1 MLLNRI
7 QKSIWNIWQLFFYYD
22 ITITLMFI
30 IFAFSVLETPKQ
42 MACNEVSKR
51 FWPSCLCRSW
61 TSWRERRFYCIRA
74 VLKFLERNSTSAGL
88 QVLRLKFCLYLS
100 DKQTHTHKGALSCC
114 SPKETRFLD
123 NPSPG
128 RVKETLDLY
137 KRPLT
142 TEYRIP

>member
-1 MLLNRI
+1 MQKLN
-7 QKSIWNIWQLFFYYD
+7 Q
-22 ITITLMFI
+22 
-30 IFAFSVLETPKQ
+30 
-42 MACNEVSKR
+42 
-51 FWPSCLCRSW
+51 
-61 TSWRERRFYCIRA
+61 
-74 VLKFLERNSTSAGL
+74 LERKKVLLYQSSAKISRTEQHQCWLTGVKTKIL
-88 QVLRLKFCLYLS
+88 PIPFRQTN
-100 DKQTHTHKGALSCC
+100 THTHKGALSCC